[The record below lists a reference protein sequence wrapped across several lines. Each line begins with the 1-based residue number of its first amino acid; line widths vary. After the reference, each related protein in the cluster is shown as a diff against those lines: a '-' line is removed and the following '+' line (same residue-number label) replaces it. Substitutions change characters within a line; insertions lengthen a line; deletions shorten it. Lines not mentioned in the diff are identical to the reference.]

1 MRVFKYRGGDDK
13 IFERDLASLASD
25 TFWAAKREYLN
36 DPSEGFLI
44 SNIDAQIDTFIG
56 RRALDTS
63 QIAEPKNNLTK
74 ALTSLLEQRDKVGIF
89 SLSQNYQDELLW
101 AHYAYSHQGFCIEY
115 DSERLMSSNVDDWY
129 SFSIEYMDKPPE
141 LNIQDLNT
149 QSSEG
154 AKKFIQKMIGFKYTR
169 WSYEK
174 EVRVVCP
181 DFGSQRYD
189 YHAVKAIYFGLKMP
203 NENKSTLMSRLRG
216 RRISYYQMQ
225 LRENSYLLNAVE
237 IEDEFA
243 NAPKYIPK
251 LALVQSYAIDLDSLH
266 EKWKSFASYLPKVA
280 AVAQR
285 VPWAETIE
293 MVEVSND
300 RNKET
305 EPVFF
310 AQICIQRS
318 NGRCKNVYYTVSEV
332 DKEYA
337 AIAEDQI

>member
-13 IFERDLASLASD
+13 IFKRDLASLASD

-115 DSERLMSSNVDDWY
+115 DSERLMSSNVGDWY

-154 AKKFIQKMIGFKYTR
+154 AKK
-169 WSYEK
+169 
-174 EVRVVCP
+174 
-181 DFGSQRYD
+181 
-189 YHAVKAIYFGLKMP
+189 L
-203 NENKSTLMSRLRG
+203 
-216 RRISYYQMQ
+216 
-225 LRENSYLLNAVE
+225 E

-251 LALVQSYAIDLDSLH
+251 LALVQSYAIDPDSLH

-300 RNKET
+300 RSKET

-337 AIAEDQI
+337 AIAEDEI